1 MVAAGVPWGA
11 LRDLTPGEAAVLAD
25 SITQDRAAR

>member
-1 MVAAGVPWGA
+1 MVAAGVPWEA
-11 LRDLTPGEAAVLAD
+11 LRDLTPSEAAVLAD